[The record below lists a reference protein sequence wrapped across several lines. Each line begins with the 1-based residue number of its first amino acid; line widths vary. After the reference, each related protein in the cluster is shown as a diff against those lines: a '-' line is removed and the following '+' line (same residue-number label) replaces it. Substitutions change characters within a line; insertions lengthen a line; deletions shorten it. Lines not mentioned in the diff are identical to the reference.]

1 MQFNILGKKFVIGT
15 KQEPTVQSLEVPK
28 KKSFLL
34 GTFLDLGGKKLS
46 DEKSISTKLIES
58 FYGWAYINI
67 TTLAEEV
74 SKFEPELY
82 KTSIKGGEIVA
93 EPVTTHPLLDLLDRF
108 NSTTARTD
116 AFYLTEAYLEL
127 TGDCFWYL
135 EGGKNN
141 AQPTA
146 IYLLQPDKVELV
158 ISSEGEVTGYI
169 FKTTIDGKS
178 KTVSYEAEEILHFKT
193 PNPSNPFRGF
203 SVVEGIAQQLDIDAY
218 ATQTTRSFYENGM
231 MANFVLSTEQKLT
244 SDQLQKL
251 RAEMRSA
258 YQGTQN
264 AFKVPI
270 FGGGIKVEQLSQSSK
285 DAEQL
290 KQQAWQRDII
300 MAAFKNTKASLGIVE
315 DVNRANAESTIDFW
329 RQSVILPKMQRI
341 ANTINEFLVPRY
353 GDNLLLGVCDPA
365 GEDYDA
371 QMNKAVKLKGA
382 GIITRNEAREIVG
395 YDQVDGGD
403 LFPEQ
408 YVLNND
414 NNVPKSL
421 RNIEY
426 KKLIAKSG
434 LIEKRKEYREKILP
448 EARRVVRELSKPK
461 QIKHFSFT
469 KEKALDFSQKQIDIV
484 NAQEVQFL
492 NAIQQYFEGLTKRAS
507 ASAERLLTQKQYQD
521 DLWNEEEE
529 LDALILALAPI
540 LTAVAL
546 SAGNNANQ
554 LVNVDTPFVLNYA
567 KQQQIQAQIN
577 KFGSS
582 MLSTNADKVSNI
594 ITGGLEQG
602 FGPSKVARQIQAE
615 LPAFNKMQSERI
627 ARSELLRTANRAGVE
642 AWRDTGFVVA
652 KEWATDLDPCAYC
665 APLNGKII
673 ELETNYFDLG
683 SEWKGDAKNPIKIGY
698 DSVGYPP
705 LHPNCECTILPVLK
719 GDQVISCNF
728 TTIGKSY
735 EDIKLACKSG
745 KCGGKVGKLYRVDDP
760 NYLDDTGGDLI
771 GRGQYFARTK
781 FEASIYGNKI
791 SVYDTGSIKNGQIL
805 GFENQS
811 HFDSIFQKATKKY
824 PKLGWEK
831 ALPKYLQSKGY
842 VGAETLYSGGFN
854 GDAGLVIFSKKIFEN
869 FKKVRTIQASNQ
881 DNDQVVK
888 LKEELEK
895 EKQYTKELEDILEI
909 NDGQE

>member
-1 MQFNILGKKFVIGT
+1 MTIRERLQTIGKALTGSPDNPI
-15 KQEPTVQSLEVPK
+15 VQSVEVPK

-421 RNIEY
+421 RNIQY

-448 EARRVVRELSKPK
+448 EAKKMVEVMHNHKHKKTDKKVKKNYSDFNFDQAVSYHNK
-461 QIKHFSFT
+461 QI
-469 KEKALDFSQKQIDIV
+469 AIV
-484 NAQEVQFL
+484 DAQEKQFE
-492 NAIQQYFEGLTKRAS
+492 NAINQYLTGLTERAADRVS
-507 ASAERLLTQKQYQD
+507 VLLKKQAYKD
-521 DLWNEEEE
+521 EMIDEEQE
-529 LDALILALAPI
+529 LLFLTAAVAGI

-546 SAGNNANQ
+546 SGGNQANN
-554 LVNVDTPFVLNYA
+554 LIGIDTPYLLSETEKQVVDKQITRFGKSIINTDRDKIAEIVAEGLKNGNGPAKVANAIRTQMPEFTRAQATRVARTELLTTINNSALEAWKKSGVVKA
-567 KQQQIQAQIN
+567 KQWV
-577 KFGSS
+577 
-582 MLSTNADKVSNI
+582 TH
-594 ITGGLEQG
+594 
-602 FGPSKVARQIQAE
+602 
-615 LPAFNKMQSERI
+615 
-627 ARSELLRTANRAGVE
+627 
-642 AWRDTGFVVA
+642 
-652 KEWATDLDPCAYC
+652 DPCPYC
-665 APLNGKII
+665 APLDGKII
-673 ELETNYFDLG
+673 ELDAVYF
-683 SEWKGDAKNPIKIGY
+683 EKGDTWLGEAKSPIKLDYRSIPA
-698 DSVGYPP
+698 PP
-705 LHPNCECTILPVLK
+705 LHPNCECSEVPVLIDSK
-719 GDQVISCNF
+719 GFDV
-728 TTIGKSY
+728 K
-735 EDIKLACKSG
+735 
-745 KCGGKVGKLYRVDDP
+745 
-760 NYLDDTGGDLI
+760 
-771 GRGQYFARTK
+771 
-781 FEASIYGNKI
+781 
-791 SVYDTGSIKNGQIL
+791 SIKEL
-805 GFENQS
+805 
-811 HFDSIFQKATKKY
+811 D
-824 PKLGWEK
+824 
-831 ALPKYLQSKGY
+831 
-842 VGAETLYSGGFN
+842 
-854 GDAGLVIFSKKIFEN
+854 
-869 FKKVRTIQASNQ
+869 
-881 DNDQVVK
+881 K
-888 LKEELEK
+888 LKAELEK